1 MHPGKIPKSVL
12 ERCVFSHLGKM
23 DSAVALGP
31 GVGRDAS
38 VIRIGQDALIVSTDP
53 ITGSK
58 KDAGWLAVNVNAND
72 IATFG
77 VEPRWF
83 LVSLLLPV
91 GSTDQDV
98 ERVMSQMERAARE
111 LDVMIVGGHTEVT
124 AEVEEPIITG
134 FMMGVATGSK
144 YVTSS
149 GARPGDRIILTKTVG
164 IEGTAILASD
174 GQTFLRKHITEEE
187 LGQARELLKQISV
200 VKEGVIGFKTG
211 HVTAMH
217 DPTEGGLA
225 NAIHEL
231 CDASGVGFRLFYERV
246 PVHPVT
252 RRICRLLGIDFMHL
266 ISSGCML
273 MTCDPNRVVRLRGAL
288 KRAGIATAEIGEI
301 VADSQSRM
309 IVKQGHPEP
318 LPIPE
323 TDAIWDALRSLSL
336 P

>member
-12 ERCVFSHLGKM
+12 ERCVLSHLGKM
-23 DSAVALGP
+23 DPAVALGS

-38 VIRIGQDALIVSTDP
+38 VIRIGRNSLIVSTDP

-58 KDAGWLAVNVNAND
+58 EDAGWLAVHVNAND

-77 VEPRWF
+77 VRPRWF

-98 ERVMSQMERAARE
+98 ERVMSQIERAARE
-111 LDVMIVGGHTEVT
+111 LDIMIVGGHTEVT
-124 AEVEEPIITG
+124 SGIEKSIITG
-134 FMMGVATGSK
+134 FMMGVATGDK

-149 GARPGDRIILTKTVG
+149 GARPGDRIVLTKTVG
-164 IEGTAILASD
+164 IEGTAILA
-174 GQTFLRKHITEEE
+174 GEGHGFLRKHMSEEE
-187 LGQARELLKQISV
+187 LRQARELLNQISV
-200 VKEGVIGFKTG
+200 VKDGVIGFKTG

-231 CDASGVGFRLFYERV
+231 CDASGVGFKVFHERV

-252 RRICRLLGIDFMHL
+252 NHICEILGIDFMQL

-273 MTCDPNRVVRLRGAL
+273 MTCDPTQVDRLGETLR
-288 KRAGIATAEIGEI
+288 RAGIATAEIGEI
-301 VADSQSRM
+301 VADPQSRL

-323 TDAIWDALRSLSL
+323 TDAIWGALRSLSV